1 MQALSS
7 AFLPLAFEMT
17 SYVYV
22 GRDTNQIILDISQ
35 VLAYVCSSCVS
46 QEEPVTLSSISSRS
60 SPLIGDYD
68 IIGFPHA
75 LC

>member
-1 MQALSS
+1 
-7 AFLPLAFEMT
+7 MT

-22 GRDTNQIILDISQ
+22 VRDTNQIILDILQ
-35 VLAYVCSSCVS
+35 VLAYVYSSCVS
-46 QEEPVTLSSISSRS
+46 QEEPVVLSNIASCS
-60 SPLIGDYD
+60 SPLVGDYD